1 MPPYELSAQEK
12 AEFRRKYIENVRRA
26 NEYLSEG
33 NKIKLDLAAFDK
45 KLNDPKM
52 QRIYKKGLEIRNTTL
67 EKLRIS
73 SELSEQFKDLKIQ
86 GKKYGLDRLMHSEL
100 IPSNDPEARAYNEAK
115 MRDYLLHPEAETERR
130 FHELLNLNLG
140 DVSKIVDSA
149 DMKNFFL
156 DFYEKNAAAIDL
168 ANETKKALNDLETK
182 TPALAEYGKQVCANF
197 ELLANIQDVVNMVKG
212 DEFFTFPDNL
222 TEEQYQ
228 ELFSDSNYLID
239 HGELAEAHKNKIVH
253 EKAMEQP
260 EKDFKDFFA
269 LCKQNNIDF
278 ANGASMCGLYAIDT
292 TTGTKISFSRYSQIQ
307 TEKRENPDREENVVR
322 HDPVLGVDLNI
333 DTLQPMILPPETVN
347 EIKQIS
353 TVDHTQEEGYLNP
366 QMPVRFRK
374 SIADIARDD
383 VLYNFALDNGKNLG
397 DVASKGLYG
406 LADSFKGNW
415 KERLFGTTSQEY
427 KIFKANLK
435 NYENPNNAAYRQPQS
450 VADSAWAYLT
460 HKGVTTVEE
469 ARRLPPPGDSR
480 ALLCL
485 SCIKTFDQQYG
496 LVRHP
501 QAPVNQQA
509 PENQNEAQNNNINRQ
524 PAIVDP
530 RLLEEDFGD
539 VSVDNG
545 KEVNL
550 SMDYANENEIGND

>member
-1 MPPYELSAQEK
+1 MPPYELTEQEK
-12 AEFRRKYIENVRRA
+12 VEFRRKYIENVRRA
-26 NEYLSEG
+26 NEYLSEE
-33 NKIKLDLAAFDK
+33 NQIKLDLAAFDRK
-45 KLNDPKM
+45 INDPKM
-52 QRIYKKGLEIRNTTL
+52 QRIYKKGLEIRNTTM
-67 EKLRIS
+67 EKIRLS
-73 SELSEQFKDLKIQ
+73 SQMREQFKDLKIK
-86 GKKYGLDRLMHSEL
+86 GKTYGLDRLMHSEL
-100 IPSNDPEARAYNEAK
+100 IPSEDPEAKAYNEAK
-115 MRDYLLHPEAETERR
+115 IRDYFLHPEAETERR

-168 ANETKKALNDLETK
+168 ANETKKALNDQQTK
-182 TPALAEYGKQVCANF
+182 TQALAEYGQQVCANF

-222 TEEQYQ
+222 TEEQYE
-228 ELFSDSNYLID
+228 ELFSDSSYLID
-239 HGELAEAHKNKIVH
+239 HPELAEAHKNKIVH
-253 EKAMEQP
+253 EKAMEIP
-260 EKDFKDFFA
+260 NKDFKDFFA

-278 ANGASMCGLYAIDT
+278 ANGASLCGLYAVDT
-292 TTGTKISFSRYSQIQ
+292 TTGAKISFSRYSQIEA
-307 TEKRENPDREENVVR
+307 EKRANPDRERNVIRRDSITEVE
-322 HDPVLGVDLNI
+322 LNV
-333 DTLQPMILPPETVN
+333 DTLQPVILPPETVN

-353 TVDHTQEEGYLNP
+353 TVDHTQEEGYVNP
-366 QMPVRFRK
+366 QMPARFRK

-397 DVASKGLYG
+397 DVAAKGLYG

-415 KERLFGTTSQEY
+415 KERMFGTTSQEY

-435 NYENPNNAAYRQPQS
+435 NYENPNNAAYRQPQA
-450 VADSAWAYLT
+450 VADSAWAYLA

-501 QAPVNQQA
+501 QAPQNQAQE
-509 PENQNEAQNNNINRQ
+509 ENVNRQ

-530 RLLEEDFGD
+530 RVLDDDFGD
-539 VSVDNG
+539 VSVDSGNDM
-545 KEVNL
+545 NL
-550 SMDYANENEIGND
+550 SMDNAMENEIGNN